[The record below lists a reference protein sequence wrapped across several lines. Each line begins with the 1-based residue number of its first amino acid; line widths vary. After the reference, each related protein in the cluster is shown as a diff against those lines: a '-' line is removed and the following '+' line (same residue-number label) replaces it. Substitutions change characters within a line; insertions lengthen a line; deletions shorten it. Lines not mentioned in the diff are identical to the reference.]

1 MEHQLTQAAIAIP
14 ALIACYYVLVKGSK
28 SDMVSFT
35 LVAAILYHW
44 LVPLAGNPIADTLN
58 QDVRVSVLTAFYAY
72 TMLIV
77 YVATIVRISRASKSM
92 SARQRVVIRPTTEQ
106 NDNTPELPQHSF
118 QLPRFSFADV
128 DGMSA
133 LKEKLL
139 QNALSITK
147 ENKNGVLFHGA
158 PGNGKTFIAEA
169 FAGELSNLLPT
180 GKRAAYLSISMT
192 TLASRWVNQ
201 TTEQLRSMFAQ
212 ASAAAQRNGA
222 CVLFIDEIDSLLVN
236 RETITQGDSEAT
248 KNVNAMLTLLVEYR
262 DFSKHGI
269 VIVAATNH
277 LDKLDAAA
285 IREGRFDF
293 KTEITA
299 PDFAARTALL
309 MNTAKAAKLDRET
322 AERAAIRWEGFGV
335 ARMRHV
341 GELAGKNAAAA
352 GRASV
357 TFDDLMAALREA
369 QGCKG
374 SNLPEGTPALDALH
388 FDEELANNIKALA
401 RRMTRIADIEAMGGS
416 VPKGV
421 LFYGPPGTG
430 KTAVAKAL
438 AISSGWAFLST
449 TGQKLMNDANELEK
463 LVNRASDLRPC
474 IIFIDEADD
483 ILADRANNPYGK
495 SATNNLL
502 AMMDGDRALK
512 DVMFVAATNFEDA
525 LDAAAVRGG
534 RFAEHFEFSRPDE
547 NALVSIIRGYME
559 SKKTAPWAAEFTP
572 VAAAEILNGLAPAD
586 ARDRLQKAINKVVS
600 RLDGSQITLA
610 DLRSFR

>member
-1 MEHQLTQAAIAIP
+1 MDFSTKFFLGLALLALGFYLRYRLSVWYDGLSQTIQFWVMFAPPVLMTIASVLEGKEFSIGGTILW
-14 ALIACYYVLVKGSK
+14 LIAWGVLW
-28 SDMVSFT
+28 
-35 LVAAILYHW
+35 AIVMW
-44 LVPLAGNPIADTLN
+44 VVVGADTSDALSASEKSATG
-58 QDVRVSVLTAFYAY
+58 QDLATFTFLEPRY
-72 TMLIV
+72 T
-77 YVATIVRISRASKSM
+77 
-92 SARQRVVIRPTTEQ
+92 
-106 NDNTPELPQHSF
+106 
-118 QLPRFSFADV
+118 FADV
-128 DGMSA
+128 EGMSE
-133 LKEKLL
+133 LKTKLRE
-139 QNALSITK
+139 NADAITT
-147 ENKNGVLFHGA
+147 EGKNGILFHGA

-169 FAGELSNLLPT
+169 FAGDVKRLLPK
-180 GKRAAYLSISMT
+180 GKRVAYLSVSMSN
-192 TLASRWVNQ
+192 LASRWLSQ
-201 TTEQLRSMFAQ
+201 TTEQLRSMFVQ
-212 ASAAAQRNGA
+212 SAAAAKRNGA

-236 RETITQGDSEAT
+236 RETIARGDSEET

-262 DFSKHGI
+262 DFRKHGI
-269 VIVAATNH
+269 IIVAATNH

-293 KTEITA
+293 KTEISA
-299 PDFAARTALL
+299 PDFTARTALL
-309 MNTAKAAKLDRET
+309 MSAAKAAKLDRET

-352 GRASV
+352 GRGSV
-357 TFDDLMAALREA
+357 AFEDLMAALREA

-388 FDEELANNIKALA
+388 FDDELTNNLKALA

-483 ILADRANNPYGK
+483 ILADRASNPYGK

-502 AMMDGDRALK
+502 ALVDGDRALK
-512 DVMFVAATNFEDA
+512 DVMFVAATNFEEA
-525 LDAAAVRGG
+525 LDAAAIRGG
-534 RFAEHFEFSRPDE
+534 RFAEHFEFRRPDG
-547 NALVSIIRGYME
+547 NALVSIIRGYMS
-559 SKKTAPWAAEFTP
+559 SKQGAPWAQEFTP
-572 VAAAEILNGLAPAD
+572 DAAAEILDGLAPAD
-586 ARDRLQKAINKVVS
+586 AKDRIQKAINRVVS
-600 RLDGSQITLA
+600 RLDGSQITLE
-610 DLRSFR
+610 DLRAISS